1 MNYNHYISEER
12 LIYHK
17 ALDAMRM
24 DMRLTFSERR
34 ESRTNSEVI
43 RIEESTQNE
52 LQSMLK

>member
-1 MNYNHYISEER
+1 MNYDHFISEER

-24 DMRLTFSERR
+24 DMRLTFKERR
-34 ESRTNSEVI
+34 QTRTNSEVV

-52 LQSMLK
+52 L